1 MISYDISDDDKREA
15 IAKLLERYGKRV
27 QKSVFECFV
36 DERTYLEIK
45 RKASLIID
53 METDSVRFYLL
64 CRRCVEAIDFI
75 GKGPVIFQE
84 DMDIV

>member
-1 MISYDISDDDKREA
+1 MRAEIIRAYTYITNVNYYLNPDMIFPADIIKAYS
-15 IAKLLERYGKRV
+15 
-27 QKSVFECFV
+27 
-36 DERTYLEIK
+36 YLEIK

-75 GKGPVIFQE
+75 GKGPVVFQE